1 MELRYVRYF
10 VAAAEDL
17 NFSRAARRLHV
28 DQSALSRRIQD
39 LEYELRVPLFTR
51 TRHGVELTPAGV
63 AFLQE
68 ARRLLADAE
77 TATETARRAARGE
90 IGRLDI
96 GYITALSDGLIPR
109 LLRKFREAYPDVM
122 ATLRHMRPAQQIAA
136 LLERRLDLG
145 FVGQP
150 NPEYETELCYE
161 VFRRDPMEVVVPSGH
176 PLANRQKVRLAALA
190 REKFVLMSRP
200 GNPYHYDWL
209 MAHCHKAG
217 FHPNIVQEAEF
228 AQTAIELVAAGY
240 GVALFPA
247 TAQSRARDDV
257 VFVQVQGFPPYE
269 HAVAWRRG
277 ESSAPREAFLK
288 LLREETQA
296 TDRQPKT

>member
-1 MELRYVRYF
+1 MELRYLRYF

-28 DQSALSRRIQD
+28 DQSALSRRIKD
-39 LEYELRVPLFTR
+39 LEYELRVSLFTR
-51 TRHGVELTPAGV
+51 TRHGVTLTPAGT

-68 ARRLLADAE
+68 ARRLLADADL
-77 TATETARRAARGE
+77 AVETARRAARGE
-90 IGRLDI
+90 VGRLDI

-109 LLRKFREAYPDVM
+109 LLRKFRAAYPGVL
-122 ATLRHMRPAQQIAA
+122 ATLRHMRPAQQIAW
-136 LLERRLDLG
+136 LLEGRLDLG

-150 NPEYETELCYE
+150 NPQYEAELCYE
-161 VFRRDPMEVVVPSGH
+161 VFRSDPMEVVVPAEH
-176 PLANRQKVRLAALA
+176 PLARRKRVQLAALA

-200 GNPYHYDWL
+200 GNPYHYDWI
-209 MAHCHKAG
+209 MHHCHKAG

-257 VFVQVQGFPPYE
+257 VFVVVQGFPPYE
-269 HAVAWRRG
+269 HSVAWRRG
-277 ESSAPREAFLK
+277 DTSPSREAFLK
-288 LLREETQA
+288 LLRQETQF
-296 TDRQPKT
+296 RG